1 MQPNSTTDIKIEITM
16 LGEFSITVNGVQ
28 LTNLKGRTKRVW
40 MLIEYLIA
48 NRKKDISLDQLV
60 EVLWEEDECGDPLNA
75 LKNLIYRARS
85 LLREIAHTGNAEFIK
100 FERNTYAWNNGFDC
114 TVDTEQLVEYHRQ
127 ASDRSKTDEERI
139 ELFKKAIALYK
150 GEFLPK
156 TSYSTWVISA
166 AAYYSTLYSECVMK
180 VCSLLIEHQRFDEI
194 IQICESALT
203 YTPFEE
209 PVHKMLLYAFISTG
223 QRNRALDHYNHVID
237 LFYRELG
244 VDITDSMRPLY
255 KQLIN
260 SIDHIEIDLSVIKN
274 DLKEAAA
281 ANGAYFCDYDVFK
294 SLYRVQARTILR
306 TGQSIFIVLFTLT
319 DPDGAIPEPEVTA
332 LAVMRL
338 KDAILSSLRKGDT
351 VASYSATQFIV
362 MLPLISYENAQIV
375 TERVLQKFR
384 FEYRKS
390 NVKITTRINAVDS
403 VE

>member
-1 MQPNSTTDIKIEITM
+1 MQQNSTTDIKVEVTM
-16 LGEFSITVNGVQ
+16 LGEFSITVNGIQ

-48 NRKKDISLDQLV
+48 NRKKDISLNQLV

-100 FERNTYAWNNGFDC
+100 FERNTYAWNNEFDC
-114 TVDTEQLVEYHRQ
+114 TVDTEQMEEYRKQ
-127 ASDRSKTDEERI
+127 ASDRSKSDEERI
-139 ELFKKAIALYK
+139 DLFKKALALYK

-180 VCSLLIEHQRFDEI
+180 VCSLLIEQQRFDETI
-194 IQICESALT
+194 EICESALVHA
-203 YTPFEE
+203 PFEE
-209 PVHKMLLYAFISTG
+209 PIHKMLLYAFISTG

-281 ANGAYFCDYDVFK
+281 ANGAFFCDYDVFK

-319 DPDGAIPEPEVTA
+319 DQEGGIPEPEVTS
-332 LAVMRL
+332 LAVARL
-338 KDAILSSLRKGDT
+338 KDAILTSLRKGDA

-362 MLPLISYENAQIV
+362 MLPLISYENAQSV
-375 TERVLQKFR
+375 ADRVLQKFR
-384 FEYRKS
+384 FEYRKG